1 MQASKQHDAVAL
13 DRCSPALLFIGL
25 AFILAAAPARA
36 QMNGSLGGLV
46 RNDAGVPQMGALV
59 TLLTA
64 DGGEARK
71 AYSHLDGSF
80 EFAKLSPG
88 SYGIRVALSQFS
100 PATSTGLAVKAGNR
114 TYLDVNLR
122 GLFASLR
129 LNYAAGSEISDM
141 TNRWKWILRANYS
154 RRNVLRFS
162 PVDTGQDERDR
173 VMRRLSGTFTDTHAF
188 ARVSTGMG
196 VRPSGLTNQSDLG
209 SAFAVATSLFGNNDV
224 TVSGNMGAASPTL
237 ANSTTAFRTTYTRD
251 LGMATPEVALTVRQ
265 LQASSAASN
274 GIFGFGQSGQATP
287 RLETISLELG
297 DSVEIGE
304 ATRVEYGV
312 LYEAVR
318 FVNRLEFISP
328 YAKVVHKISP
338 EREVELSYSS
348 GVPPTAISS
357 PAAGQ
362 ALQGQVDSLGM
373 FPRVA
378 MVGGRPTVQRAHH
391 MEVAFRQRFGKN
403 MVEAAV
409 FQDSINDVAVAA
421 NVPDGMFTDGNL
433 VPDLFSR
440 TATLNGGTFRAPGV
454 RVSYARKLRDRLQ
467 AALGYGLTGVLT
479 PTADQLQTN
488 SADELRGVLAS
499 KGAHMMLASVSAE
512 LPRADT
518 KVTGSYQWVSRQS
531 VISADL
537 YNDFAAQSDPGL
549 NVRIRQP
556 LPFSGSLPGKF
567 EAGADFRNLLK
578 SGYLPLQAAD
588 GRMIYLLQ
596 AIRSYRGALSFIF

>member
-1 MQASKQHDAVAL
+1 MQPLKQRDTVAL
-13 DRCSPALLFIGL
+13 FWRSLGLLSVGL
-25 AFILAAAPARA
+25 CFTLLSAPAQA

-46 RNDAGVPQMGALV
+46 RNDAGIPQMGALV
-59 TLLTA
+59 TLLTS
-64 DGGEARK
+64 DGTEARK
-71 AYSHLDGSF
+71 SYSEHDGSF
-80 EFAKLSPG
+80 EFATLSPG
-88 SYGIRVALSQFS
+88 SYGIRVALSQFF
-100 PATSTGLAVKAGNR
+100 PAMSTGLAVKPGNR

-129 LNYAAGSEISDM
+129 LNYAAGSEIRDM
-141 TNRWKWILRANYS
+141 TDRWKWILRANYS
-154 RRNVLRFS
+154 RRNVLRFT
-162 PVDTGQDERDR
+162 PVDAADQERNR
-173 VMRRLSGTFTDTHAF
+173 VMRRLGGTFADTHAY
-188 ARVSTGMG
+188 ARVSAGLG
-196 VRPSGLTNQSDLG
+196 VRPSGLANQSDLG

-224 TVSGNMGAASPTL
+224 TVSGNMGATSPSL
-237 ANSTTAFRTTYTRD
+237 ATSTTAFRTTYTRD
-251 LGMATPEVALTVRQ
+251 MGMATPEVALTVRQ
-265 LQASSAASN
+265 LQASSAATN

-304 ATRVEYGV
+304 ATTIDYGV
-312 LYEAVR
+312 LYESVR
-318 FVNRLEFISP
+318 FVNQLEFVSP
-328 YAKVVHKISP
+328 YAKIVHRISP
-338 EREVELSYSS
+338 KREVELSYSS

-357 PAAGQ
+357 PAGGL

-378 MVGGRPTVQRAHH
+378 MLGGRPTVQRAHH
-391 MEVAFRQRFGKN
+391 MEVAFRERFGKN
-403 MVEAAV
+403 MIEAAV

-421 NVPDGMFTDGNL
+421 NVPDGIFTDGNL
-433 VPDLFSR
+433 VPDLFSQ

-454 RVSYARKLRDRLQ
+454 RISYARQLRDRLQ

-488 SADELRGVLAS
+488 SADELRSVLES
-499 KGAHMMLASVSAE
+499 RGAHMLVASVSAE

-567 EAGADFRNLLK
+567 EASADFRNLLK
-578 SGYLPLQAAD
+578 SGYVPLQAAD
-588 GRMIYLLQ
+588 GRMMYLLQ